1 MFCINSARVF
11 RSPRAEG
18 RKKLLKSL
26 KKQNDMKKTGSK
38 FWLRC
43 AIVFILLMLV
53 NGTRWRLFPGDDPE
67 GGNLLVNAAM
77 AAAGTAVYALAD
89 WCVRRVCRMKK
100 KV

>member
-53 NGTRWRLFPGDDPE
+53 NGT
-67 GGNLLVNAAM
+67 
-77 AAAGTAVYALAD
+77 LAD
-89 WCVRRVCRMKK
+89 WCVRRVRRMKK